1 MKNFIFILLFCLVH
15 TFSFGQ
21 NTFKISSGNLIQA
34 GGNLDLKN
42 TTLDNQANLTSNGGI
57 LNIVEDSGNDQ
68 NLGGTGTT
76 AIQNLDLNLTS
87 QNVSL
92 TGDISVDA
100 NLNFTKGNLDLNGN
114 DLTLGS
120 ANGQIIGENE
130 SNSFIGS
137 GGGEVVKIVTLNAP
151 NSENPGNLGVTITST
166 SNLGSTIIKRGHVV
180 QTINGESGIKRYFD
194 ISPTNNSA
202 LDATVRFNYLDAEL
216 NGIIENSL
224 TPFRFENPNWT
235 NLQVSDNDETANYV
249 ETMNVNAFSKWTLA
263 ASSANLP
270 IELLYFKAKALDN
283 ETVLLTWQT
292 LIELKNAYFTVEKS
306 DNGIDFESIEE
317 VSGAGDSNTPITY
330 QTFDKKPV
338 EGINYYRLKQT
349 DFDGAFSYSEIRSA
363 FFKNKGSIISIFPNP
378 TSEFLNIQ
386 IENPFEKGMLQLF
399 DGLGRLIISTELKDS
414 HSLNIAHLPKGVY
427 LLKIKAHGKDYSEKV
442 MIQ

>member
-1 MKNFIFILLFCLVH
+1 MKNFIFIFLFGLVH
-15 TFSFGQ
+15 TFSIGQ
-21 NTFKISSGNLIQA
+21 NTFKIHGGNVIQANGNLV
-34 GGNLDLKN
+34 LKN
-42 TTLDNQANLTSNGGI
+42 TKLDNQANFISNGGT
-57 LNIVEDSGNDQ
+57 LNIVEDSGSDQ
-68 NLGGTGTT
+68 NLGGTGAT
-76 AIQNLDLNLTS
+76 AIQNLALNLNS
-87 QNVSL
+87 KKLLLS
-92 TGDISVDA
+92 GDISVDA
-100 NLNFTKGNLDLNGN
+100 NVSFTKGNLDLNGN

-120 ANGQIIGENE
+120 PNGQILGENE
-130 SNSFIGS
+130 NNSFIGS
-137 GGGEVVKIVTLNAP
+137 GGGEIVKTVILNAP
-151 NSENPGNLGVTITST
+151 NSENPGNLGVTITSS
-166 SNLGSTIIKRGHVV
+166 SNLGSTTIRRGHVA
-180 QTINGESGIKRYFD
+180 QTVNGASSIKRYFD
-194 ISPTNNSA
+194 ISPTNNSG
-202 LDATVRFNYLDAEL
+202 LNATVRFNYLDAEL
-216 NGIIENSL
+216 NGIVENDL
-224 TPFRFENPNWT
+224 TPFRFENPNWA
-235 NLQVSDNDETANYV
+235 NFQVSSNDNTANYV

-263 ASSANLP
+263 ASSAIFP

-292 LIELKNAYFTVEKS
+292 VIERNNAYFTVEKS

-317 VSGAGDSNTPITY
+317 VSGAGDSNTPISY

-399 DGLGRLIISTELKDS
+399 DGLGKLIISTELKDS